1 MLPRRK
7 KSIKGSAI
15 VESTLAMF
23 VIFLVLGGLL
33 QLFYFAVAQ
42 MLTDYAALR
51 GVRSHIV
58 GFRPYLV
65 TRIVQVNAI
74 GASGNIAKP
83 SLPKGDWDRDYT
95 EKSYVNT
102 YLTGWRWLEYEK
114 WHGNNKHN
122 MGEFVSSNS
131 GTTLSHF
138 ITAKGNLA
146 HIRTKFSDYGL
157 LFLRS
162 KEGKTR
168 IQSSYVLENE
178 KTSASKTNLFFG
190 DLDIEGTA
198 AMFDHA
204 PNFLQ
209 LGEDE

>member
-65 TRIVQVNAI
+65 TRIVQINAI
-74 GASGNIAKP
+74 GASGNMAKP
-83 SLPKGDWDRDYT
+83 SPPKGEWDKEYT
-95 EKSYVNT
+95 EKSYINT
-102 YLTGWRWLEYEK
+102 YLIGWRWMEYEK
-114 WHGNNKHN
+114 WHGYNKHK
-122 MGEFVSSNS
+122 MGGFASSNL
-131 GTTLSHF
+131 GTTLSHT
-138 ITAKGNLA
+138 ITAKGKLA
-146 HIRTKFSDYGL
+146 QVKTKFTDYGL
-157 LFLRS
+157 LFLRN
-162 KEGKTR
+162 KNGKSR
-168 IQSSYVLENE
+168 IQSGYVLKSERNL
-178 KTSASKTNLFFG
+178 APKTNLFFG
-190 DLDIEGTA
+190 DLNIEGSA
-198 AMFDHA
+198 AMLDHA

-209 LGEDE
+209 LGEDK